1 MNEVF
6 LASVQ
11 IGMGIIITAGGFVIK
26 MAFDMINKNEDRI
39 NKLEVDLASAKEQ
52 NKSVFQRLAVIE
64 EKIDRLLAGR

>member
-1 MNEVF
+1 M
-6 LASVQ
+6 ASVQ
-11 IGMGIIITAGGFVIK
+11 IGMGVIITAGGFVIK

-64 EKIDRLLAGR
+64 EKIDRLLAVR

>member
-1 MNEVF
+1 M
-6 LASVQ
+6 ASVQ

-52 NKSVFQRLAVIE
+52 NKSVFQRLAVIIGLGE
-64 EKIDRLLAGR
+64 GRR

>member
-1 MNEVF
+1 M
-6 LASVQ
+6 ASVQ
-11 IGMGIIITAGGFVIK
+11 IGMGVIITAGGFVIK

>member
-1 MNEVF
+1 MNEA
-6 LASVQ
+6 LMASVQ

-64 EKIDRLLAGR
+64 EKIDRLLAVR

>member
-1 MNEVF
+1 M
-6 LASVQ
+6 ASVQ